1 MASILDS
8 DDIERSL
15 RRIAHEILE
24 RNRGAEDVMLLG
36 IPTRGVTL
44 AHRLQRVLADVG
56 AQVPVGALDITMY
69 RDDLAAQPTRAPH
82 PTVIPEPGIDHK
94 NVVLVDDVLYSG
106 RTIRSALEALAD
118 IGRPRTVQLAVLID
132 RGHREVPIRADF
144 VGKNVPT
151 SRSERVWVALTETD
165 GTDGVRIEEARG

>member
-36 IPTRGVTL
+36 IPTRGVPL
-44 AHRLQRVLADVG
+44 ANRLQKVLADVG
-56 AQVPVGALDITMY
+56 VQVPVGALDITMY
-69 RDDLAAQPTRAPH
+69 RDDLAAQPTRAPQ
-82 PTVIPEPGIDHK
+82 PTVIPDPGIDQK
-94 NVVLVDDVLYSG
+94 NVILVDDVLYSG

-118 IGRPRTVQLAVLID
+118 IGRPLTVQLAVLID

-151 SRSERVWVALTETD
+151 SRSERVWVALSEID
-165 GTDGVRIEEARG
+165 GTDCVRIEEA

>member
-24 RNRGAEDVMLLG
+24 RNRGAEDIMLLG
-36 IPTRGVTL
+36 IPTRGVPL
-44 AHRLQRVLADVG
+44 AHRLGRVLSDVG

-69 RDDLAAQPTRAPH
+69 RDDLAGQPTRAPQ
-82 PTVIPEPGIDHK
+82 PTVIPDPGIDHK
-94 NVVLVDDVLYSG
+94 NVILVDDVLYSG

-118 IGRPRTVQLAVLID
+118 IGRPRTVQLAVLVD

-151 SRSERVWVALTETD
+151 SRSERVWVALSEID
-165 GTDGVRIEEARG
+165 GTDGVRIEEA

>member
-8 DDIERSL
+8 EDIERSL

-24 RNRGAEDVMLLG
+24 RNRGAEAVMLLG

-44 AHRLQRVLADVG
+44 AHRLQGILADVG

-69 RDDLAAQPTRAPH
+69 RDDLAAQPTRAPQ
-82 PTVIPEPGIDHK
+82 PTVIPEPGIDNK
-94 NVVLVDDVLYSG
+94 NIVLVDDVLFSG

-151 SRSERVWVALTETD
+151 SRSERVWVALSEID
-165 GTDGVRIEEARG
+165 GTDGVRIEEA

>member
-24 RNRGAEDVMLLG
+24 RNRGAEDIMLLG
-36 IPTRGVTL
+36 IPTRGVPL
-44 AHRLQRVLADVG
+44 AHRLGRVLSDVG
-56 AQVPVGALDITMY
+56 AQVPVGALAITMY
-69 RDDLAAQPTRAPH
+69 RDDLAGQPTRAPQ
-82 PTVIPEPGIDHK
+82 PTVIPDPGIDHK
-94 NVVLVDDVLYSG
+94 NVILVDDVLYSG

-118 IGRPRTVQLAVLID
+118 IGRPRTVQLAVLVD

-151 SRSERVWVALTETD
+151 SRSERVWVALSEID
-165 GTDGVRIEEARG
+165 GTDGVRIEEA

>member
-24 RNRGAEDVMLLG
+24 RNRGAEDIMLLG
-36 IPTRGVTL
+36 IPTRGVPL
-44 AHRLQRVLADVG
+44 AHRLQRVLSEVG
-56 AQVPVGALDITMY
+56 AEVPVGALDITMY
-69 RDDLAAQPTRAPH
+69 RDDLAGQPTRAPQ
-82 PTVIPEPGIDHK
+82 PTIIPDSGIDQK
-94 NVVLVDDVLYSG
+94 NVILVDDVLYSG

-118 IGRPRTVQLAVLID
+118 IGRPRTVQLAVLVD

-151 SRSERVWVALTETD
+151 SRSERVWVALSEID
-165 GTDGVRIEEARG
+165 GTDGVRIEEA

>member
-24 RNRGAEDVMLLG
+24 RNRGAEDVILLG

-56 AQVPVGALDITMY
+56 AQVPVGILDITMY
-69 RDDLAAQPTRAPH
+69 RDDLAAQPTRAPR
-82 PTVIPEPGIDHK
+82 PTVIPDPGIDHK

-165 GTDGVRIEEARG
+165 GTEGVRIEEA